1 MACDVSPVLA
11 MFLNVLWSAH
21 CPLSSHLLLK
31 MKKDQYFDFLKS
43 VPIWFYLCARNLFFT
58 FPGKFNLTKVP
69 VPAQCETLNLY
80 SKLPTANHATS
91 PFTSLP
97 ETIPWNSFSFL
108 AVSPISQFPD
118 ELSQVRIQAWWRG
131 IMVRHCL
138 GQFRKNKTLKAKL
151 MKIQKS
157 RKWIVSTFHT
167 CVSKTTASI

>member
-1 MACDVSPVLA
+1 MACDVSPGLA

-21 CPLSSHLLLK
+21 CPLSSHLLLQT
-31 MKKDQYFDFLKS
+31 KKGSIFRFFEKCSNMVLSLCKKSLFYFPS
-43 VPIWFYLCARNLFFT
+43 
-58 FPGKFNLTKVP
+58 KFNLTKIP

-108 AVSPISQFPD
+108 AVSPISQFP
-118 ELSQVRIQAWWRG
+118 QVRIQAWWRG

-157 RKWIVSTFHT
+157 RK
-167 CVSKTTASI
+167 